1 MIRYRVWA
9 MTGCLMVSA
18 FLALTGCV
26 KYNSP
31 TVNYFNLLTM
41 EQLGVSKVI
50 AAYPDINLGVGPVSI
65 PDSLKR
71 SQIATSQSGS
81 QYEFDEYNRWAGML
95 DKDFTTVVGEN
106 LGVLLGVKNLGYF
119 PWMPYFKP
127 TYQLIIDIQ
136 RLDGALDD
144 EAVLIARW
152 SVVNTQGKEL
162 VASGRNVFRQP
173 VKGDDFAALVKA
185 ESLLVAELS
194 TKVAKEIQSL
204 IAKQAT

>member
-1 MIRYRVWA
+1 MIRYRVW
-9 MTGCLMVSA
+9 TEGVLVVILVV
-18 FLALTGCV
+18 LAGCV
-26 KYNSP
+26 GHNVP

-41 EQLGVSKVI
+41 EQLGETTVI

-71 SQIATSQSGS
+71 SQIATSQSGN
-81 QYEFDEYNRWAGML
+81 QYAFNEYNRWAGML
-95 DKDFTTVVGEN
+95 DKDFASVVGEN
-106 LGVLLGVKNLGYF
+106 LGVLLGIKNLGYF

-136 RLDGALDD
+136 RLDGALGG

-152 SVVNTQGKEL
+152 SVVNAQGREL
-162 VASGRNVFRQP
+162 VASGRNGFRQA
-173 VKGDDFAALVKA
+173 VEGTGFAGLVRA

-194 TKVAKEIQSL
+194 KEVAEEIDNL
-204 IAKQAT
+204 VGKQGA

>member
-1 MIRYRVWA
+1 
-9 MTGCLMVSA
+9 MTACLMVSV

-41 EQLGVSKVI
+41 EQLGESKVI

-71 SQIATSQSGS
+71 SQIATSQRGN
-81 QYEFDEYNRWAGML
+81 QYEFNEYNRWAGML

-106 LGVLLGVKNLGYF
+106 LGVLLGIKNLGYF

-136 RLDGALDD
+136 RLDGALGG
-144 EAVLIARW
+144 EAVLVARW
-152 SVVNTQGKEL
+152 SVVNAAGQGTRCRWQECFP
-162 VASGRNVFRQP
+162 AAGR
-173 VKGDDFAALVKA
+173 GDWFCCPGEGGKPPGGG
-185 ESLLVAELS
+185 
-194 TKVAKEIQSL
+194 IQ
-204 IAKQAT
+204 